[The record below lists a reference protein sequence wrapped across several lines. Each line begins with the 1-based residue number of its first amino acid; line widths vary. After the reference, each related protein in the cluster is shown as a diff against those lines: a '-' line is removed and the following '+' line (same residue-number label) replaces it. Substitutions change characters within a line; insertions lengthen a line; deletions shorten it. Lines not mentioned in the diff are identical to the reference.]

1 MGFEGYANSN
11 AANGWMPEELPNLT
25 TYEQALK
32 FAGKTFELYL
42 YEGVNHAFNND
53 TNAAR
58 YDEKAVWMDELKPAF
73 GDSFFF
79 EAEEENLY
87 GERYHDSFPDDFE

>member
-1 MGFEGYANSN
+1 M
-11 AANGWMPEELPNLT
+11 
-25 TYEQALK
+25 ALK
-32 FAGKTFELYL
+32 PRTAQIQLLRPLNQVFVLRFLQGRNPDWVQRPF
-42 YEGVNHAFNND
+42 F
-53 TNAAR
+53 AR

>member
-1 MGFEGYANSN
+1 MSCTPGKVQFVGPSDV
-11 AANGWMPEELPNLT
+11 NGEKVFVLRFLQGRNPDWVQRP
-25 TYEQALK
+25 
-32 FAGKTFELYL
+32 FF
-42 YEGVNHAFNND
+42 
-53 TNAAR
+53 AR